1 MIKEEKERNDT
12 KTTEDGDLV
21 DATNGDAEEDT

>member
-12 KTTEDGDLV
+12 KTTEDRDLV
-21 DATNGDAEEDT
+21 DATNGDAEELA